1 MTTLAPAPTTGRRTV
16 PGRGNVRASGL
27 FYLLTFAASIPAL
40 ILIGPAINDADYI
53 TGAGQDNR
61 VLFGSFLD
69 FINALAGI
77 GSAVAIYPVIKRLN
91 QSLAL
96 GFVLTRMVE
105 AAVIMTGVVSL
116 LAVVT
121 LRQDFAGSDPEGLG
135 IVGSALVAVRDW
147 TFLFGPGFMPVF
159 NALMFATVLYK
170 SGWVPRW
177 IPTLGLIGAP
187 ILFLSSM
194 LTFVGATE
202 QTASVS
208 TLMALPIATWE
219 FSIGVYMV
227 VKGFRNQ
234 EA

>member
-1 MTTLAPAPTTGRRTV
+1 MTTLAPTAATGRRTV

-53 TGAGQDNR
+53 TGSGHDNR

-69 FINALAGI
+69 FVNALAGV

-121 LRQDFAGSDPEGLG
+121 LRQDFAGTDAEGLG
-135 IVGSALVAVRDW
+135 VVGSALVAVRDW
-147 TFLFGPGFMPVF
+147 TFLFGPGFMASF
-159 NALMFATVLYK
+159 NALMFATVLYR

-177 IPTLGLIGAP
+177 IPRLGLIGAP
-187 ILFLSSM
+187 ILF
-194 LTFVGATE
+194 T
-202 QTASVS
+202 VS
-208 TLMALPIATWE
+208 TLAIFDVLEQVSGPALVATLPIATWE

-227 VKGFRNQ
+227 VKGFRDQN
-234 EA
+234 A